1 MKSKL
6 VLAIILSVQIQIA
19 WAQARIRY
27 DKKGQATPSA
37 VQPFGEE
44 AFNVQNETVIRWLG
58 NAGFFINSRGTC
70 IMIDPMLKGFD
81 MPVLFQAPITP
92 EQVPHLDAVL
102 ITHYS
107 L

>member
-37 VQPFGEE
+37 VQPLGEE

-58 NAGFFINSRGTC
+58 NAGFFVGRQIFIC
-70 IMIDPMLKGFD
+70 LVK
-81 MPVLFQAPITP
+81 
-92 EQVPHLDAVL
+92 LDQPANFC
-102 ITHYS
+102 S
-107 L
+107 W

>member
-6 VLAIILSVQIQIA
+6 VLAIILCIQIQIA

-44 AFNVQNETVIRWLG
+44 AFNVQNETVIRW
-58 NAGFFINSRGTC
+58 
-70 IMIDPMLKGFD
+70 
-81 MPVLFQAPITP
+81 
-92 EQVPHLDAVL
+92 
-102 ITHYS
+102 
-107 L
+107 

>member
-6 VLAIILSVQIQIA
+6 VLAIILCIQIQIA

-81 MPVLFQAPITP
+81 MPVFISSTNYSGASSTSGCG
-92 EQVPHLDAVL
+92 
-102 ITHYS
+102 THYS

>member
-44 AFNVQNETVIRWLG
+44 AFNVQNEVHPTFRVIRQSCS
-58 NAGFFINSRGTC
+58 A
-70 IMIDPMLKGFD
+70 K
-81 MPVLFQAPITP
+81 
-92 EQVPHLDAVL
+92 
-102 ITHYS
+102 S
-107 L
+107 LSSKYRSSLNP

>member
-37 VQPFGEE
+37 VLCNHLGKRLSMFKMGQPF
-44 AFNVQNETVIRWLG
+44 
-58 NAGFFINSRGTC
+58 AGWG
-70 IMIDPMLKGFD
+70 
-81 MPVLFQAPITP
+81 VLVSF
-92 EQVPHLDAVL
+92 
-102 ITHYS
+102 
-107 L
+107 